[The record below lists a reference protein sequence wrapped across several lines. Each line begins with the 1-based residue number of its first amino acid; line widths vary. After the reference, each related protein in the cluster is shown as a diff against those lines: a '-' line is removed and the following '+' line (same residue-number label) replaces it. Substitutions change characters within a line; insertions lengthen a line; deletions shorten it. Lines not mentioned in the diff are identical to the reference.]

1 MSRRVLMRAKMEDTL
16 RANFQAAA
24 ARNFL
29 PAATVLRQLMQAY
42 VVVQGAPADSVA
54 RRPGSA
60 VPVAAEAVARLTRPL
75 HMQRDERDVEALFE
89 RQCCWKNSEFGS
101 GTISGNVTGGRTND

>member
-1 MSRRVLMRAKMEDTL
+1 MSRRVLIRAKMEDTL

-42 VVVQGAPADSVA
+42 VAVQGAPADSVA
-54 RRPGSA
+54 RRPGNA

-75 HMQRDERDVEALFE
+75 HMQRDERDVEALFQ
-89 RQCCWKNSEFGS
+89 RQCQWKDSVFGGVS
-101 GTISGNVTGGRTND
+101 GGNTHG

>member
-29 PAATVLRQLMQAY
+29 PAATVLRQLMQA
-42 VVVQGAPADSVA
+42 
-54 RRPGSA
+54 
-60 VPVAAEAVARLTRPL
+60 
-75 HMQRDERDVEALFE
+75 
-89 RQCCWKNSEFGS
+89 
-101 GTISGNVTGGRTND
+101 

>member
-16 RANFQAAA
+16 RASFQAAA

-54 RRPGSA
+54 RRPGNA
-60 VPVAAEAVARLTRPL
+60 VPVAAEAVARVTRPL
-75 HMQRDERDVEALFE
+75 RVQGDDRDVDALFQ
-89 RQCCWKNSEFGS
+89 RQCCWKNSELGS
-101 GTISGNVTGGRTND
+101 GTISRSVTRGRTND